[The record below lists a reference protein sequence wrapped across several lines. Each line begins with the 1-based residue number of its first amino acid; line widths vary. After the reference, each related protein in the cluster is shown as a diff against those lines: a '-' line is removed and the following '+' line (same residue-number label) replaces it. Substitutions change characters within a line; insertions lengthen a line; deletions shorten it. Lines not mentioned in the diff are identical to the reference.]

1 MSALHVSE
9 SVGRT
14 SSVERLLALAFIVA
28 CFVLYASWAWVIPF
42 NAAPD
47 ESMRYVLVRYLSEH
61 GSIPVGT
68 DPAIRDPIWGTSYAF
83 EPILAPLVA
92 AFLRSVAGLFT
103 TDPGVLLLASRF
115 ASVIFG
121 TGTVAMCILISR
133 RLFGGVWRWFFVVF
147 IALLPQFAFLS
158 SYLNSDSLAL
168 FSTALIIY
176 AWLRG
181 LRDGWGTANAL
192 LLGLGISVCLLSY
205 FTAYGFVLLSVVV
218 YVADRIRGWRH
229 TPVDERRGYRR
240 ETLVQVATIGA
251 VVLLLAGWWFVR
263 NAFLYDGD
271 FLGLRTSAQQG
282 TLYAHEFAK
291 PGASSAI
298 GRGWTLWQMLFRKGW
313 ILVTGMS
320 SVGVFGYMKVPMPA
334 PIYDVYAT
342 IVVAGM
348 LLALVP
354 AIASRLARRR
364 TNTGG
369 SEVSDRVNVRL
380 TLPGFTREGRRLF
393 ETALLVAIPIPV
405 ALSMYHSY
413 TQDYQPQGRYILP
426 MLLPVA
432 YFVAMGFQ
440 RFLTRHGR
448 SPKLRTTILIVFFAW
463 SVFAMLLALVGV
475 IIPHYWPHR

>member
-1 MSALHVSE
+1 VSALHVRE

-14 SSVERLLALAFIVA
+14 SSVERVLTVVFIVG

-42 NAAPD
+42 GTAPD

-92 AFLRSVAGLFT
+92 AFLRSMAGLFT
-103 TDPGVLLLASRF
+103 TDARTLLWAARF

-121 TGTVAMCILISR
+121 TGTVAICILISR
-133 RLFGGVWRWFFVVF
+133 RLFVGVWRWFFVVL

-158 SYLNSDSLAL
+158 SYLNSDSLGL

-192 LLGLGISVCLLSY
+192 LLGVGISVCLLSY

-218 YVADRIRGWRH
+218 YVADRIRRWRH
-229 TPVDERRGYRR
+229 TPVDERRRYRR

-263 NAFLYDGD
+263 NAYLYDGD
-271 FLGLRTSAQQG
+271 FLGLRTSTEQS
-282 TLYAHEFAK
+282 TLYALDFAK

-298 GRGWTLWQMLFRKGW
+298 GRGWTLWHMLRNGW
-313 ILVTGMS
+313 ILGTAIS
-320 SVGVFGYMKVPMPA
+320 SIGLFGHMNVPMPA
-334 PIYDVYAT
+334 PIYAVYAT

-354 AIASRLARRR
+354 AIASRLARHR
-364 TNTGG
+364 TNAGG
-369 SEVSDRVNVRL
+369 SEVSDRVNARL
-380 TLPGFTREGRRLF
+380 TLPGFTPWGRRLF
-393 ETALLVAIPIPV
+393 ETVLLLAIPIPV

-413 TQDYQPQGRYILP
+413 TQDYQPQGRYTLP

-440 RFLTRHGR
+440 RFLARHGR

-475 IIPHYWPHR
+475 VIPHYWPHS

>member
-1 MSALHVSE
+1 VSALHVSE
-9 SVGRT
+9 PVGRT
-14 SSVERLLALAFIVA
+14 SSVERVLTVAFIVA

-47 ESMRYVLVRYLSEH
+47 ESLRYVLVRYISEH

-68 DPAIRDPIWGTSYAF
+68 DPSIRDPIWGTSYAF

-168 FSTALIIY
+168 FATALIIY

-192 LLGLGISVCLLSY
+192 LLGVGVSVCLLSY

-218 YVADRIRGWRH
+218 YVSDRIHGWRH
-229 TPVDERRGYRR
+229 TPVDERRRYRR
-240 ETLVQVATIGA
+240 QTLVQVATIGA
-251 VVLLLAGWWFVR
+251 VVLVLAGWWFVR
-263 NAFLYDGD
+263 NAYLYDGD

-282 TLYAHEFAK
+282 ALYAHDFAK

-298 GRGWTLWQMLFRKGW
+298 GRGWTLWHMLTKGW
-313 ILVTGMS
+313 ILGTAIS
-320 SVGVFGYMKVPMPA
+320 SIGVFGYMKVQMPT
-334 PIYDVYAT
+334 PIYAVYAT
-342 IVVAGM
+342 ITVVGM

-354 AIASRLARRR
+354 AIASRLARHP
-364 TNTGG
+364 TNPGDSDT
-369 SEVSDRVNVRL
+369 SDRVDLGL
-380 TLPGFTREGRRLF
+380 TLPGLTRWGRRLF
-393 ETALLVAIPIPV
+393 ETVLLVAIPIPV

-432 YFVAMGFQ
+432 YFITKGFQ
-440 RFLTRHGR
+440 RFLTRHVR
-448 SPKLRTTILIVFFAW
+448 SPKIRTSILIVFFAW
-463 SVFAMLLALVGV
+463 NLFAIWLALVGV
-475 IIPHYWPHR
+475 IIPHHWPHR

>member
-1 MSALHVSE
+1 VSALHVSE

-14 SSVERLLALAFIVA
+14 SSVERVLTVAFIVA

-42 NAAPD
+42 NTAPD

-92 AFLRSVAGLFT
+92 AFLRSMAGLFT
-103 TDPGVLLLASRF
+103 TDARTLLWAARF

-121 TGTVAMCILISR
+121 TGTVAICILISR
-133 RLFGGVWRWFFVVF
+133 RLFVGAWRWFFVVL

-158 SYLNSDSLAL
+158 SYLNSDSLGL

-192 LLGLGISVCLLSY
+192 LLGVGISVCLLSY

-218 YVADRIRGWRH
+218 YVADRIRRWRH
-229 TPVDERRGYRR
+229 TPVDERRRYRR

-263 NAFLYDGD
+263 NAYLYDGD
-271 FLGLRTSAQQG
+271 FLGLRTSTEQS
-282 TLYAHEFAK
+282 TLYALDFAK

-298 GRGWTLWQMLFRKGW
+298 GRGWTLWHMLRKGW
-313 ILVTGMS
+313 ILGTAIS
-320 SVGVFGYMKVPMPA
+320 SVGVFGYMNVPMPA
-334 PIYDVYAT
+334 PIYAVYAT

-354 AIASRLARRR
+354 AIASRLARHR
-364 TNTGG
+364 TNAGG
-369 SEVSDRVNVRL
+369 SEVSDRVNARL
-380 TLPGFTREGRRLF
+380 TLPGFTPWGRRLF
-393 ETALLVAIPIPV
+393 ETALLLAIPIPV

-413 TQDYQPQGRYILP
+413 TQDYQPQGRYTLP
-426 MLLPVA
+426 MLLPVV
-432 YFVAMGFQ
+432 YLVAMGFQ
-440 RFLTRHGR
+440 RFLARHGR

-475 IIPHYWPHR
+475 VIPHYWPHS

>member
-1 MSALHVSE
+1 MSTQHVRE
-9 SVGRT
+9 AVGRT
-14 SSVERLLALAFIVA
+14 SSVERVLTVAFIVA
-28 CFVLYASWAWVIPF
+28 CFVLYAIWAWVIPF

-47 ESMRYVLVRYLSEH
+47 ESMRYVLVRYISEH
-61 GSIPVGT
+61 HSIPAGT
-68 DPAIRDPIWGTSYAF
+68 DPAIRDHIWGTSYAF

-103 TDPGVLLLASRF
+103 TDAGTLLLAARF

-121 TGTVAMCILISR
+121 TGTVAMCVLISR
-133 RLFGGVWRWFFVVF
+133 RLFVGVWRWLFVVL

-158 SYLNSDSLAL
+158 SYLNSDSLGL

-192 LLGLGISVCLLSY
+192 LLGIGISVCLLSY
-205 FTAYGFVLLSVVV
+205 YTAYGFGLLSVVV

-229 TPVDERRGYRR
+229 TPVDERRRYRR
-240 ETLVQVATIGA
+240 QTLVQVATIGA

-263 NAFLYDGD
+263 NAYLYDGD
-271 FLGLRTSAQQG
+271 CLGLRTSTEQS
-282 TLYAHEFAK
+282 TLYALDFAK

-298 GRGWTLWQMLFRKGW
+298 GRGWTLWHMLRKGW
-313 ILVTGMS
+313 ILGTAIS
-320 SVGVFGYMKVPMPA
+320 SIGLFGHMNVPMPA
-334 PIYDVYAT
+334 PIYAVYAT

-354 AIASRLARRR
+354 AIASRLARHR
-364 TNTGG
+364 TNAGG
-369 SEVSDRVNVRL
+369 SEVSDRVNVQL
-380 TLPGFTREGRRLF
+380 TLPGFTPWGRRLF
-393 ETALLVAIPIPV
+393 ETALLLAIPIPV

-413 TQDYQPQGRYILP
+413 TQDYQPQGRYTLP
-426 MLLPVA
+426 MLLAVA
-432 YFVAMGFQ
+432 YFITVGFQ
-440 RFLTRHGR
+440 GFLTRHVR
-448 SPKLRTTILIVFFAW
+448 SPRIRTTILIVFFAW
-463 SVFAMLLALVGV
+463 NVFAIWLALVGV